1 MDIHSLKENA
11 RHGTVIFPL
20 ALYEWN
26 GIGNCGAGNW
36 RVPLHWHDEME
47 LIYFKEG
54 TFQTWLNTKEF
65 LIESPALMCIHAG
78 ELHSLILGTD
88 CLESAVVF
96 NLNILSFEHY
106 DAIQAK
112 LIRPLMDG
120 RLRLPVLIGHSD
132 PAFSH
137 IKGHYEKMEAA
148 LKEMN
153 ACSPEDEITKNS
165 AYLQIKLLLFDMLA
179 LLYKTN
185 SLIHV
190 KNIHNENE
198 HQIENLKKVLSYI
211 NEQYASPI
219 CLDELASLVNLN
231 TQYFCRYFKENIGKT
246 TTEYINEVRIEKAAA
261 ALLETKSKIITI
273 AQDAGFDNIG
283 YFIRR
288 FKQIKGVTPSEYRTE
303 YQKESK
309 SQNNVINQ

>member
-20 ALYEWN
+20 ALYEWI
-26 GIGNCGAGNW
+26 GTGNCGTGDW

-54 TFQTWLNTKEF
+54 TFQAWLNTKEF

-78 ELHSLILGTD
+78 ELHSLILGSD

-120 RLRLPVLIGHSD
+120 RLRLPVLIEHSD
-132 PAFSH
+132 PVFSDM
-137 IKGHYEKMEAA
+137 KSHYEKMEEA

-153 ACSPEDEITKNS
+153 ACSPEDEIAKNS
-165 AYLQIKLLLFDMLA
+165 AYLQIKLHLFDMLA
-179 LLYKTN
+179 LLYKN
-185 SLIHV
+185 GSLIHV
-190 KNIHNENE
+190 KNIHNEND

-211 NEQYASPI
+211 NDQYASPI
-219 CLDELASLVNLN
+219 CLNELASLVNLN

-261 ALLETKSKIITI
+261 ALLETNSKIITI

-288 FKQIKGVTPSEYRTE
+288 FKQIKGVTPSEYRSE

>member
-20 ALYEWN
+20 ALYEWS
-26 GIGNCGAGNW
+26 GSTDW

-54 TFQTWLNTKEF
+54 TFNAWLNTREF
-65 LIESPALMCIHAG
+65 LIESPAIMCIHAG
-78 ELHSLILGTD
+78 ELHSLILGAG

-112 LIRPLMDG
+112 LLRPLMDG
-120 RLRLPVLIGHSD
+120 RLRLPVLFGHTD
-132 PAFSH
+132 PVFPH
-137 IKGHYEKMEAA
+137 IKNCYENIEAKI
-148 LKEMN
+148 KEMN
-153 ACSPEDEITKNS
+153 VCRAEDEIAKNS
-165 AYLQIKLLLFDMLA
+165 AYLQIKLYLFDMLA
-179 LLYKTN
+179 FLYKNN
-185 SLIHV
+185 SLEHV
-190 KNIHNENE
+190 KNIHRENE

-211 NEQYASPI
+211 NENYSSPI
-219 CLDELASLVNLN
+219 RLDELSSLVNLN

-246 TTEYINEVRIEKAAA
+246 ATEYINDIRIEKAAES
-261 ALLETKSKIITI
+261 LLETSDKIITI

-288 FKQIKGVTPSEYRTE
+288 FRQAKGVTPSEYR
-303 YQKESK
+303 KESK
-309 SQNNVINQ
+309 SQNSVTDQ

>member
-20 ALYEWN
+20 ALYEWS
-26 GIGNCGAGNW
+26 GNTNW

-54 TFQTWLNTKEF
+54 TFNAWLNTREF
-65 LIESPALMCIHAG
+65 LIESPAIMCIHAG
-78 ELHSLILGTD
+78 ELHSLILGEG
-88 CLESAVVF
+88 CLESAIVF

-120 RLRLPVLIGHSD
+120 RLRLPVLIEHAD
-132 PAFSH
+132 PVFSH
-137 IKGHYEKMEAA
+137 IENCYENIEKKI
-148 LKEMN
+148 KEMN
-153 ACSPEDEITKNS
+153 ACRAEDEILKNS

-179 LLYKTN
+179 FLYKN
-185 SLIHV
+185 NCLEHV
-190 KNIHNENE
+190 KNMHNENE

-211 NEQYASPI
+211 NENYSSPI
-219 CLDELASLVNLN
+219 RLDELSSLVNLN

-246 TTEYINEVRIEKAAA
+246 ATEYINEIRIEKAAA
-261 ALLETKSKIITI
+261 SLLETNNKIITI
-273 AQDAGFDNIG
+273 AQDTGFDNIG
-283 YFIRR
+283 YFNRR
-288 FKQIKGVTPSEYRTE
+288 FRQAKGVTPSEYR
-303 YQKESK
+303 KESSK
-309 SQNNVINQ
+309 SK

>member
-20 ALYEWN
+20 ALYEWS
-26 GIGNCGAGNW
+26 GAEDW
-36 RVPLHWHDEME
+36 RVSLHWHDEME
-47 LIYFKEG
+47 LVYFKEG
-54 TFQTWLNTKEF
+54 TFQAWLNTKEF
-65 LIESPALMCIHAG
+65 LISSPAFMCIHAG
-78 ELHSLILGTD
+78 ELHSLILNAGSQ
-88 CLESAVVF
+88 ESAVVF

-120 RLRLPVLIGHSD
+120 RLRLPVLIEHSD
-132 PAFSH
+132 PVFPGVKSY
-137 IKGHYEKMEAA
+137 YEKMEGA

-153 ACSPEDEITKNS
+153 ACSPEDEIAKNS

-179 LLYKTN
+179 LLYKNN

-198 HQIENLKKVLSYI
+198 HQVENLKKVLSYI
-211 NEQYASPI
+211 NDRYASPI

-261 ALLETKSKIITI
+261 ALLETNDKIITI

-288 FKQIKGVTPSEYRTE
+288 FRQIKGITPSVYRSEYR
-303 YQKESK
+303 KESK